1 MFGGRTIG
9 VPSVSR
15 DSGMSLS
22 VSGVDGAS
30 DRHFARPSEP
40 VAAQLWSA
48 LFGQCA
54 KVEAAGC

>member
-1 MFGGRTIG
+1 
-9 VPSVSR
+9 
-15 DSGMSLS
+15 MSLS
-22 VSGVDGAS
+22 VSWVDGAS